1 MPVLHKTVVAAAPA
15 SCANLGPGF
24 DVFGVALSEPED
36 RIELEIED
44 SSTFSLDFEV
54 EGSVPREPEKNAAAF
69 IISSIAKK
77 YRIRKRIKARLKKGV
92 PVGVGLG
99 SSAASSVVSTFAMN
113 IAFKLRMDVMQIL
126 AFSSQGEKLCSG
138 AAHLDNI
145 TASLLGGFTISPS
158 RFTPP
163 VSIKPPESLALCIV
177 TPQVQTPERKTE
189 YARSLL
195 PEKVD
200 LSDVVSNIRNA
211 SLVVAGM
218 ALSDIDILGM
228 GMEDYIVERSRLKMN
243 PHYLSVKLEAK
254 KAGASGV
261 CISGAGPSVLAIV
274 DSSKRNPRI
283 VLESML
289 QSYRNAGIK
298 AEGFVTKT
306 GKGARIVS

>member
-1 MPVLHKTVVAAAPA
+1 MHRTVVAAAPA

-24 DVFGVALSEPED
+24 DVFGIALCEPED
-36 RIELEIED
+36 RIELEVED

-54 EGSVPREPEKNAAAF
+54 EGNVPREQEKNAAAF
-69 IISSIAKK
+69 VISCIARK
-77 YRIRKRIKARLKKGV
+77 YRIRKRIKARLRKGV

-99 SSAASSVVSTFAMN
+99 SSAASSVVSAFAMN
-113 IAFKLRMDVMQIL
+113 KVFKLGMDVMQIL
-126 AFSSQGEKLCSG
+126 AFSSEGEKLCSG

-163 VSIKPPESLALCIV
+163 VSIKPPDSLALCVV
-177 TPQVQTPERKTE
+177 TPQVDTPERKTE

-195 PEKVD
+195 PEKVG
-200 LSDVVSNIRNA
+200 LPDVVSNIRNA

-218 ALSDIDILGM
+218 ALSDIDMLGM

-243 PHYLSVKLEAK
+243 PHYPSVKLEAK

-261 CISGAGPSVLAIV
+261 CISGAGPSILAVV
-274 DSSKRNPRI
+274 DSSKRKPRS
-283 VLESML
+283 VLDSML
-289 QSYRNAGIK
+289 RSYRKSGIK
-298 AEGFVTKT
+298 AEGFVTKP
-306 GKGARIVS
+306 GKGARIVG